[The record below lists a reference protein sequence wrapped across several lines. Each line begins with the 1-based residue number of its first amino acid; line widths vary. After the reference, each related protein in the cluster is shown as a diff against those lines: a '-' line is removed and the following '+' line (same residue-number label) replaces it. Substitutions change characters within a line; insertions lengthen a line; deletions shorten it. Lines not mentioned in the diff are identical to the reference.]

1 MSNQLELRH
10 IKYFLAV
17 AEELHFRKAADRL
30 FISQPGL
37 SRQIKQMETELGIQL
52 FERHNRKVALT
63 QAGVYLR
70 DEYQSITKSLNKV
83 QNHAQLLHKGQE
95 GELKIGYIGSAMH
108 KIIPSFLLDIKKKYP
123 NIHVN
128 LQEMDNQVQTT
139 GILDQDIDIGFVRMD
154 RVPRGVEIQPIYEE
168 TFSLVL
174 PKKHSINKSNFKGLS
189 QLKDEPFIMFD
200 SSYSPSYYEKVMQ
213 IFDEAG
219 FVPIISHKSVKAN
232 TIYRL
237 IENNLG
243 AAIVPTSLQQGYD
256 LDIQFI
262 ELTTI
267 EHRTTLQMVWSNM
280 NQNPVLGNV
289 LGLVYVNNG

>member
-37 SRQIKQMETELGIQL
+37 SRQIKQMETELGVQL
-52 FERHNRKVALT
+52 FERHNRKVSLT
-63 QAGVYLR
+63 QAGVYLKY
-70 DEYQSITKSLNKV
+70 EYQSIIKSLDKV
-83 QNHAQLLHKGQE
+83 QKHAQLLHKGKE

-108 KIIPSFLLDIKKKYP
+108 KIIPTFLLAIKKVYP
-123 NIHVN
+123 NIHIN
-128 LQEMDNQVQTT
+128 LQEMDNQAQTS
-139 GILDQDIDIGFVRMD
+139 GILDHNIDIGFVRMD
-154 RVPRGVEIQPIYEE
+154 RVLRGVEIRPIFEE

-174 PKKHSINKSNFKGLS
+174 PKSHPINKNNFKDLS

-219 FVPIISHKSVKAN
+219 FSPIISHNSVKAN

-243 AAIVPTSLQQGYD
+243 GAIVPTSLKEGYD
-256 LDIQFI
+256 LNIKFI
-262 ELTTI
+262 ELNKI
-267 EHRTTLQMVWSNM
+267 EHRTTLQLVWSKANP
-280 NQNPVLGNV
+280 NPVLANV
-289 LGLVYVNNG
+289 LELV

>member
-1 MSNQLELRH
+1 MSNRLELRH

-17 AEELHFRKAADRL
+17 AKELHFRKAADRL

-37 SRQIKQMETELGIQL
+37 SRQIKQMEIELGIQL
-52 FERHNRKVALT
+52 FDRHNRKVSLT

-70 DEYQSITKSLNKV
+70 DEYQTIIKSLDKV
-83 QNHAQLLHKGQE
+83 VNHAQLLQKGQE

-108 KIIPSFLLDIKKKYP
+108 EIIPSFLLNIKKRFP

-128 LQEMDNQVQTT
+128 FQEMDNQVQTAK
-139 GILDQDIDIGFVRMD
+139 ILDQDIDIGFVRMD
-154 RVPRGVEIQPIYEE
+154 RVPRGMEIRPIFEE

-174 PKKHSINKSNFKGLS
+174 PKNHPINSNNFKNLS

-219 FVPIISHKSVKAN
+219 FAPLISHKSVKAN

-267 EHRTTLQMVWSNM
+267 KHRTTLQMVWSNM
-280 NQNPVLGNV
+280 NRNPVLENV
-289 LGLVYVNNG
+289 LGLVSVDNC

>member
-17 AEELHFRKAADRL
+17 ADELHFRKAAERL

-37 SRQIKQMETELGIQL
+37 SRQIKQMEEQLGIQL
-52 FERHNRKVALT
+52 FERHNRKVTLT
-63 QAGVYLR
+63 EAGIYLK
-70 DEYQSITKSLNKV
+70 DEYRSITKSMDKV
-83 QNHAQLLHKGQE
+83 LNHAMLLHKGQE

-108 KIIPSFLLDIKKKYP
+108 KIIPALLLDIKKEFP

-128 LQEMDNQVQTT
+128 LQEMDNQDQTSS
-139 GILDQDIDIGFVRMD
+139 ILDQDIDIGFVRMD
-154 RVPRGVEIQPIYEE
+154 RVPRGIEIRPIYEE

-174 PKKHSINKSNFKGLS
+174 PKDHAINQNNFKDLS
-189 QLKDEPFIMFD
+189 QLENEPFIMFD

-219 FVPIISHKSVKAN
+219 FAPIISHKSVKAN

-237 IENNLG
+237 IENNFG
-243 AAIVPTSLQQGYD
+243 AAIVPTSLQEGYD
-256 LDIQFI
+256 LGIQFI
-262 ELTTI
+262 ELTEI
-267 EHRTTLQMVWSNM
+267 EHRTTLQLVWSKM

-289 LGLVYVNNG
+289 LGLV

>member
-37 SRQIKQMETELGIQL
+37 SRQIKQMEEELGLQL
-52 FERHNRKVALT
+52 FERHNRKVTLT
-63 QAGVYLR
+63 QAGTYLR
-70 DEYQSITKSLNKV
+70 DEYQTIIKSLDKV
-83 QNHAQLLHKGQE
+83 INHAQLIHNGQE

-108 KIIPSFLLDIKKKYP
+108 KIIPSFLLDIKEKYP
-123 NIHVN
+123 NILVN
-128 LQEMDNQVQTT
+128 FQEMDNQVQTAK
-139 GILDQDIDIGFVRMD
+139 ILDQDIDIGFVRMD
-154 RVPRGVEIQPIYEE
+154 RVPRGIEIRPIYEE

-174 PKKHSINKSNFKGLS
+174 PKNHVINRSNFKDLS

-219 FVPIISHKSVKAN
+219 FSPIISHKSVKAN

-243 AAIVPTSLQQGYD
+243 AAIVPTSLQEGYD

-262 ELTTI
+262 ELTGI
-267 EHRTTLQMVWSNM
+267 DHRTTLQLVWSKM

-289 LGLVYVNNG
+289 LGLV

>member
-17 AEELHFRKAADRL
+17 AEDLHFRKAAERL

-37 SRQIKQMETELGIQL
+37 SRQIKKMEDELGIQL
-52 FERHNRKVALT
+52 FERHNRKVTLT
-63 QAGVYLR
+63 PAGTYLR
-70 DEYQSITKSLNKV
+70 DEYQTIIKSLIKV

-108 KIIPSFLLDIKKKYP
+108 KIIPAFLLNIKKQFP

-128 LQEMDNQVQTT
+128 LEEMDNQEQTAS
-139 GILDQDIDIGFVRMD
+139 ILDQDIDIGFVRMD
-154 RVPRGVEIQPIYEE
+154 RVPRGIEIRPIYEE

-174 PKKHSINKSNFKGLS
+174 PKNHVINKNNFKDLS

-219 FVPIISHKSVKAN
+219 FSPIISHKSVKAN

-237 IENNLG
+237 IENNFG
-243 AAIVPTSLQQGYD
+243 AAIVPTSLKEGYD
-256 LDIQFI
+256 LGIQFI
-262 ELTTI
+262 ELSEI
-267 EHRTTLQMVWSNM
+267 EHRTTLQLVWSKV

-289 LGLVYVNNG
+289 LGLV

>member
-37 SRQIKQMETELGIQL
+37 SRQIKQMETELGVQL
-52 FERHNRKVALT
+52 FERHNRKVSLT
-63 QAGVYLR
+63 QAGVYLKY
-70 DEYQSITKSLNKV
+70 EYQSIIKSLDKV
-83 QNHAQLLHKGQE
+83 QKHAQLLHKGKE

-108 KIIPSFLLDIKKKYP
+108 KIIPTFLLAIKKVYP
-123 NIHVN
+123 NIHIN
-128 LQEMDNQVQTT
+128 LQEMDNQVQTS
-139 GILDQDIDIGFVRMD
+139 GILDHNIDIGFVRMD
-154 RVPRGVEIQPIYEE
+154 RVLRGVEIRPIFEE

-174 PKKHSINKSNFKGLS
+174 PKSHPINKNNFKDLS

-219 FVPIISHKSVKAN
+219 FSPIISHNSVKAN

-243 AAIVPTSLQQGYD
+243 GAIVPTSLKEGYD
-256 LDIQFI
+256 LNIKFI
-262 ELTTI
+262 ELNKI
-267 EHRTTLQMVWSNM
+267 EHRTTLQLVWSKANP
-280 NQNPVLGNV
+280 NPVLANV
-289 LGLVYVNNG
+289 LELV

>member
-37 SRQIKQMETELGIQL
+37 SRQIKQMESELGIQL
-52 FERHNRKVALT
+52 FERHNRKVSLT
-63 QAGVYLR
+63 QAGEYLKE
-70 DEYQSITKSLNKV
+70 EYQSIIKSLDKA
-83 QNHAQLLHKGQE
+83 QNHAQLLHKGKE

-108 KIIPSFLLDIKKKYP
+108 KIIPKFLLAIKNVYP

-128 LQEMDNQVQTT
+128 LQEMDNQVQT
-139 GILDQDIDIGFVRMD
+139 GGVINQDIDIGFVRMD
-154 RVPRGVEIQPIYEE
+154 RVPRGVEIRPIFEE

-174 PKKHSINKSNFKGLS
+174 PKNHRIDENNFKNLS

-219 FVPIISHKSVKAN
+219 FSPIISHKSVKAN

-243 AAIVPTSLQQGYD
+243 AAIVPTSLQEGYD
-256 LDIQFI
+256 LNIKFI
-262 ELTTI
+262 ELNNI
-267 EHRTTLQMVWSNM
+267 EHRTTLQLVWNKA
-280 NQNPVLGNV
+280 NPNPVLANV
-289 LGLVYVNNG
+289 LGLV

>member
-1 MSNQLELRH
+1 MSNQIELRH

-30 FISQPGL
+30 YISQPGL
-37 SRQIKQMETELGIQL
+37 SRQIKQMESELGIQL
-52 FERHNRKVALT
+52 FERHNRKVSLT
-63 QAGVYLR
+63 QAGIYLR
-70 DEYQSITKSLNKV
+70 DEYRNIIKTMEKV
-83 QNHAQLLHKGQE
+83 INHAQLLDKGKE

-108 KIIPSFLLDIKKKYP
+108 NIIPKFLLAIKEQFP
-123 NIHVN
+123 NIYVT
-128 LQEMDNQVQTT
+128 LQEMDNQVQTSK
-139 GILDQDIDIGFVRMD
+139 ILVQDIDIGFVRMD
-154 RVPRGVEIQPIYEE
+154 RVPRGVEIRPIHEE

-174 PKKHSINKSNFKGLS
+174 PKNHNINASNFKSLA

-200 SSYSPSYYEKVMQ
+200 ASYSPSYYEKVMQ

-219 FVPIISHKSVKAN
+219 FSPIISHKSVKAN

-243 AAIVPTSLQQGYD
+243 AAIVPTSLQQGYA

-262 ELTTI
+262 ELTGI
-267 EHRTTLQMVWSNM
+267 EHRTTLQVVWSKS
-280 NQNPVLGNV
+280 NQNPVLENV
-289 LGLVYVNNG
+289 LGLV

>member
-1 MSNQLELRH
+1 MSNQIELRH

-30 FISQPGL
+30 YISQPGL
-37 SRQIKQMETELGIQL
+37 SRQIKQMESELGIQL
-52 FERHNRKVALT
+52 FERHNRKVSLT
-63 QAGVYLR
+63 QAGIYLR
-70 DEYQSITKSLNKV
+70 DEYRNIIKTMEKV
-83 QNHAQLLHKGQE
+83 INHAQLLDKGKE

-108 KIIPSFLLDIKKKYP
+108 NIIPKFLLAIKEQFP
-123 NIHVN
+123 NIYVT
-128 LQEMDNQVQTT
+128 LQEMDNQVQTSK
-139 GILDQDIDIGFVRMD
+139 ILVQDIDIGFVRMD
-154 RVPRGVEIQPIYEE
+154 RVPRGVEIRPIHEE

-174 PKKHSINKSNFKGLS
+174 PKNHNINASNFKSLA

-200 SSYSPSYYEKVMQ
+200 ASYSPSYYEKVMQ

-219 FVPIISHKSVKAN
+219 FSPIISHKSVKAN

-243 AAIVPTSLQQGYD
+243 AAIVPTSLQQGYA

-262 ELTTI
+262 ELTGI
-267 EHRTTLQMVWSNM
+267 EHRTTLQVVWRKS
-280 NQNPVLGNV
+280 NQNPVLENV
-289 LGLVYVNNG
+289 LGLV